1 MLESAVA
8 RGSFRSFLT
17 IILVAPSDLET
28 SIRTFDS
35 MISSND
41 FRPGVTIEYNNGIWQ
56 VVEAMHVKPGKG
68 SAFVRTKL
76 KNVET
81 GNVLENTFRAGEKVP
96 TAIIEK
102 ADMQYLYKA
111 GANYAMMDAV
121 SYEQIELEGSQIG
134 SPAEFLKE
142 GLEGIVVMKY
152 QGRVIGVELP
162 TTVELEVTECAPDE
176 RGDTSSGGGK
186 PATLETGAVIT
197 VPFHIKVG
205 DKLKVDTRNRKY
217 ITRV

>member
-1 MLESAVA
+1 
-8 RGSFRSFLT
+8 
-17 IILVAPSDLET
+17 
-28 SIRTFDS
+28 

-41 FRPGVTIEYNNGIWQ
+41 FRPGVTIAWNNGIWQ

-81 GNVLENTFRAGEKVP
+81 GNSLEATFRAGEKVP
-96 TAIIEK
+96 SAIVEK
-102 ADMQYLYKA
+102 SEMQYLYKA
-111 GANYAMMDAV
+111 GDKYAMMDTV
-121 SYEQIELEGSQIG
+121 NYEQLELSAPQVGPS
-134 SPAEFLKE
+134 AEFLIE
-142 GLEGIVVMKY
+142 GLEKIIVLKY

-162 TTVELEVTECAPDE
+162 NTVELIVAETTPDE

-186 PATLETGAVIT
+186 PATMETGAVIT

-205 DKLKVDTRNRKY
+205 EKIRVDTRSRKY

>member
-1 MLESAVA
+1 
-8 RGSFRSFLT
+8 
-17 IILVAPSDLET
+17 
-28 SIRTFDS
+28 

-56 VVEAMHVKPGKG
+56 IVEAMHVKPGKG
-68 SAFVRTKL
+68 SAFVRAKL
-76 KNVET
+76 KNIET

-96 TAIIEK
+96 VAIVEK
-102 ADMQYLYKA
+102 LDMQYLYKSGDNFTLMCA
-111 GANYAMMDAV
+111 
-121 SYEQIELEGSQIG
+121 STYEQMEVEAQKIG
-134 SPAEFLKE
+134 SVAEFMKE
-142 GLEGIVVMKY
+142 GLENITVMKY
-152 QGRVIGVELP
+152 QGRIIGIELP
-162 TTVELEVTECAPDE
+162 NTVELGVTETAPDE

-205 DKLKVDTRNRKY
+205 NKIRVDTRSRKY